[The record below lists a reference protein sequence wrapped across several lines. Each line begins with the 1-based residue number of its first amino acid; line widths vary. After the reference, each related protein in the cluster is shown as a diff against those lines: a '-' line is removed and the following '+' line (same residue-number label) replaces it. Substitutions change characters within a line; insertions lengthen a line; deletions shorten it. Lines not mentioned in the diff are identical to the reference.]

1 MEQSSSIMELAR
13 LGNTGEFKNLFRT
26 VQRIFVRKTAF
37 RHCVPILTDCHKVHG
52 IYLAQ
57 GMGYKI

>member
-1 MEQSSSIMELAR
+1 MELAR